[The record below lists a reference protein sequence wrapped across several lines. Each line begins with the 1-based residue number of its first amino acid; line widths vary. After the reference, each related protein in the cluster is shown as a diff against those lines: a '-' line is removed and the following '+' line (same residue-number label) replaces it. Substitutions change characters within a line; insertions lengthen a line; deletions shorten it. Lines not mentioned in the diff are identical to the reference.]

1 MKQFQLQFEAV
12 RNTVTRRVERELT
25 SESADLFR
33 QHALRTDLSRR
44 ELAALFGIT
53 LIEAKWLIKK
63 HKLNIK
69 FVSTEDP
76 DLEPLPNP
84 DPEVWKPCPGRAGS
98 IIKIR
103 EMARRINLRLPL
115 FHPDDNPELCVP
127 RIEADR

>member
-33 QHALRTDLSRR
+33 KHALRTDLSRR

-53 LIEAKWLIKK
+53 LCEAKWLIKK

-69 FVSTEDP
+69 VVSTEDP

-98 IIKIR
+98 DIKIR
-103 EMARRINLRLPL
+103 EMARRIKLRLPL
-115 FHPDDNPELCVP
+115 FHPKDNPEICVA